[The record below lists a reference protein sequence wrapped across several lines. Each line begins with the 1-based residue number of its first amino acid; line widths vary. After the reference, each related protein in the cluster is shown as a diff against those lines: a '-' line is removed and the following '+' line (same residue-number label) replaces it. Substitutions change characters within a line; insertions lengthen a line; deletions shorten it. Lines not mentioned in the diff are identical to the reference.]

1 MGHML
6 DKDTVNRILHLHRVQ
21 GLEPKI
27 IAERFGF
34 DSARVHNII
43 RRKLQAASTKPQA
56 SSAIQGTHSKGRILN
71 VKERS

>member
-6 DKDTVNRILHLHRVQ
+6 DKDTVNRILHLHQVH
-21 GLEPKI
+21 GLEARV

-34 DSARVHNII
+34 SSARVHGVI
-43 RRKLQAASTKPQA
+43 RRQASSAKPQA
-56 SSAIQGTHSKGRILN
+56 PSAIQGTHSKGRILN

>member
-1 MGHML
+1 MSHML
-6 DKDTVNRILHLHRVQ
+6 DKETINRILHLHQVQ
-21 GLEPKI
+21 GLEARV

-34 DSARVHNII
+34 SSSRIHNLI
-43 RRKLQAASTKPQA
+43 RRQAASRKQQA

>member
-6 DKDTVNRILHLHRVQ
+6 DKDTVNRILHLHKVQ

-27 IAERFGF
+27 IAQRFGF
-34 DSARVHNII
+34 SSSRIHNLI
-43 RRKLQAASTKPQA
+43 RRQAASRKQQA